1 MSRRK
6 LTVGQQIASG
16 YAAVI
21 VIITLLSVV
30 GMKANRRFMDSTQQ
44 VAHTYQVLAQLD
56 ALPAIMRS
64 AEMAVRGFVLSG
76 QDSYLEPFQQA
87 EPNVHKA
94 LDELNVLLAGNP
106 EQQRRLAAIRPGIDT
121 RLEGF
126 RNVIAARRE
135 RGFEAAQQLVL
146 SAKTQQLMDELRG
159 RGAELRAFEEQ
170 KLQELDQTA
179 KEDARFLQ
187 AMSEFGVGGML
198 IIVIVSSLY
207 ITRGLR
213 RQIGMAVEHVQSSS
227 TELQAAATQQA
238 SGARE
243 QASATTEVS
252 TTVREL
258 LSTFRQIAGN
268 AQQVSKAADETVGAT
283 RTGAQTVDRAQEAI
297 ELVRKQVDVIVTH
310 MLDLGKRSQEIG
322 GILDII
328 NELSEQTNIL
338 AINAT
343 IESAGA
349 GEHGR
354 RFAVVAEEI
363 RKLAD
368 RVGAS
373 TKDVRT
379 LIDEI
384 RAAANTTIMATE
396 DGSKA
401 VQNSA
406 RQFADVAGTFKR
418 IAELTGTNLD
428 VARQIELSTQQQTSA
443 VEQVSA
449 AIQQVAIT
457 AKQTEVSSS
466 QTLQTS
472 THLIQLSRQLAALV
486 DTRSSTSS

>member
-1 MSRRK
+1 MRRK
-6 LTVGQQIASG
+6 LTVGQQIAGG
-16 YAAVI
+16 YGAVL
-21 VIITLLSVV
+21 VIMVLLSVM
-30 GMKANRRFMDSTQQ
+30 GLRANSRFMESSQL
-44 VAHTYQVLAQLD
+44 VAHTYRVIAGLEGI
-56 ALPAIMRS
+56 PTNMMR
-64 AEMAVRGFVLSG
+64 AEMGTRGFVITG
-76 QDSYLEPFQQA
+76 QDAFLDNLQAGETSVRKTLED
-87 EPNVHKA
+87 
-94 LDELNVLLAGNP
+94 LRTLLADSP
-106 EQQRRLAAIRPGIDT
+106 EQQRRLAAIRPGLDY
-121 RLEGF
+121 RLDEMHS
-126 RNVIAARRE
+126 VVTARRE
-135 RGFEAAQQLVL
+135 RGFEPAQQMI
-146 SAKTQQLMDELRG
+146 ANGKTQQLVAELRG
-159 RGAELRAFEEQ
+159 RVEEMSAIEEQ
-170 KLQELDQTA
+170 VLQERDQQA
-179 KEDARFLQ
+179 KEDARFLD
-187 AMSEFGVGGML
+187 ALSSFGVGGML
-198 IIVIVSSLY
+198 IVMIGASLY

-268 AQQVSKAADETVGAT
+268 AQQVTKAADETVGAT
-283 RTGAQTVDRAQEAI
+283 RLGSQTVDRAQEAI
-297 ELVRKQVDVIVTH
+297 ESVRRQVDVIVNH

-328 NELSEQTNIL
+328 NELAEQTNIL

-401 VQNSA
+401 VQNGA

-418 IAELTGTNLD
+418 IADLTGANLD

-449 AIQQVAIT
+449 AIQQVAVT
-457 AKQTEVSSS
+457 ARQTEVSSS

-472 THLIQLSRQLAALV
+472 THLIKLSRQLATLV
-486 DTRSSTSS
+486 DARSSASA

>member
-1 MSRRK
+1 MRRK

-16 YAAVI
+16 YIAVI
-21 VIITLLSVV
+21 VIMTLLSVLGV
-30 GMKANRRFMDSTQQ
+30 TANTRFKEANHLI
-44 VAHTYQVLAQLD
+44 AHTYQVLAGLED
-56 ALPAIMRS
+56 ILSHLRN
-64 AEMAVRGFVLSG
+64 AESGNRGFVITGKESF
-76 QDSYLEPFQQA
+76 LEPVRQA
-87 EPNVHKA
+87 ESAIPQD
-94 LDELNVLLAGNP
+94 LERLNRLIADNP
-106 EQQRRLAAIRPGIDT
+106 EQQRRLAELRPVLT
-121 RLEGF
+121 ARMELLKVV
-126 RNVIAARRE
+126 RTARRE
-135 RGFEAAQQLVL
+135 QGFEAAQQIIL
-146 SAKTQQLMDELRG
+146 AGEGEKLMEQ
-159 RGAELRAFEEQ
+159 LRAKMNEMRVVEEQ
-170 KLQELDQTA
+170 LLQQRDRVA
-179 KEDARFLQ
+179 REDSLFLQ
-187 AMSEFGVGGML
+187 RLSEVGL
-198 IIVIVSSLY
+198 AILFIVIISTSIY

-213 RQIGMAVEHVQSSS
+213 RQIGMAIERVQSSS

-243 QASATTEVS
+243 QASTTTEVA
-252 TTVREL
+252 TTVKEL
-258 LSTFRQIAGN
+258 LSTFRHIAAH
-268 AQQVSKAADETVGAT
+268 AQQVSKAADETAAAT
-283 RTGAQTVDRAQEAI
+283 SQGSQTVDQSQEAI
-297 ELVRKQVDVIVTH
+297 ETVRRQVDVIVSH

-373 TKDVRT
+373 TKDVRN

-401 VQNSA
+401 VQHSA
-406 RQFADVAGTFKR
+406 RRFAEVAGTFKR
-418 IAELTGTNLD
+418 IAELTNANLD

-457 AKQTEVSSS
+457 AKQTEVSST

-472 THLIQLSRQLAALV
+472 THLIQLSRQLATLV
-486 DTRSSTSS
+486 DARSSELR

>member
-1 MSRRK
+1 MRRK
-6 LTVGQQIASG
+6 LTVGQQITAG

-21 VIITLLSVV
+21 LIMALLSVV
-30 GMKANRRFMDSTQQ
+30 GLRANRRFMESSQL
-44 VAHTYQVLAQLD
+44 VAQSYQVMGGLE
-56 ALPAIMRS
+56 AIPGNMRA
-64 AEMAVRGFVLSG
+64 AEMGVRGFVITG
-76 QDSYLEPFQQA
+76 QESSLEPFKEGEAQ
-87 EPNVHKA
+87 VLKV
-94 LDELNVLLAGNP
+94 LDELRTLLSDNP
-106 EQQRRLAAIRPGIDT
+106 EQERRLAAIRPGLDV
-121 RLEGF
+121 RLEEM
-126 RNVIAARRE
+126 RSVIAARRE
-135 RGFEAAQQLVL
+135 RGFEAAQQLIL
-146 SAKTQQLMDELRG
+146 NAKTQQLVR
-159 RGAELRAFEEQ
+159 ELRARVSEMQAVEEQ
-170 KLQELDQTA
+170 LLRERDQVA
-179 KEDARFLQ
+179 REDGRFLELLSQ
-187 AMSEFGVGGML
+187 FGVGGML
-198 IIVIVSSLY
+198 IVLVVSSLY

-252 TTVREL
+252 TTVKEL
-258 LSTFRQIAGN
+258 LSTFRQIAGS
-268 AQQVSKAADETVGAT
+268 AQQVSKAADETVNAT
-283 RTGAQTVDRAQEAI
+283 DVGAQTVDRAQEAI
-297 ELVRKQVDVIVTH
+297 ETVRRQVDVIVNH

-368 RVGAS
+368 RVSAS

-396 DGSKA
+396 DGTKA

-406 RQFADVAGTFKR
+406 RQFADVAGTFRR
-418 IAELTGTNLD
+418 IAELTGANLD

-443 VEQVSA
+443 VEQVSS

-486 DTRSSTSS
+486 DARSSDSR

>member
-1 MSRRK
+1 MRRK

-16 YAAVI
+16 YIAVI
-21 VIITLLSVV
+21 LIMVILSIM
-30 GMKANRRFMDSTQQ
+30 GLTGNTRFKQASQQ
-44 VAHTYQVLAQLD
+44 VAHTYQVLSALESILTQLK
-56 ALPAIMRS
+56 S
-64 AEMAVRGFVLSG
+64 AESAKRGFVITGKESFL
-76 QDSYLEPFQQA
+76 DPVRQA
-87 EPNVHKA
+87 ETSILK
-94 LDELNVLLAGNP
+94 EMESLNTLISGNP
-106 EQQRRLAAIRPGIDT
+106 EQQRRLAELRPGIT
-121 RLEGF
+121 ARMEELRE
-126 RNVIAARRE
+126 VIAARRE
-135 RGFEAAQQLVL
+135 RGFEAAQQLIL
-146 SAKTQQLMDELRG
+146 SG
-159 RGAELRAFEEQ
+159 RGEKTMDQLRAQVNEMRTVEEQ
-170 KLQELDQTA
+170 LLRERDRVA
-179 KEDARFLQ
+179 REDSRFMQLLSS
-187 AMSEFGVGGML
+187 AGLGLMFVV
-198 IIVIVSSLY
+198 IITTSIY

-213 RQIGMAVEHVQSSS
+213 QQIGMAIEHVQSSS

-243 QASATTEVS
+243 QAATTTEVS
-252 TTVREL
+252 ATVKEL
-258 LSTFRQIAGN
+258 LSTFRQIAAS
-268 AQQVSKAADETVGAT
+268 AQQVSKAANETAAAT
-283 RTGAQTVDRAQEAI
+283 SQGSQTVDQSQEAI
-297 ELVRKQVDVIVTH
+297 ETVRRQVDIIVSH

-401 VQNSA
+401 VQHSA
-406 RQFADVAGTFKR
+406 RRFAEVAGTFKR
-418 IAELTGTNLD
+418 IAELTSANLD
-428 VARQIELSTQQQTSA
+428 VARQIEMSTQQQTSA
-443 VEQVSA
+443 VEQVST

-457 AKQTEVSSS
+457 AKQTEVSST

-472 THLIQLSRQLAALV
+472 THLIQLSRQLATLV
-486 DTRSSTSS
+486 DARSSDSR

>member
-1 MSRRK
+1 MLRK
-6 LTVGQQIASG
+6 LTVGQQVAGG
-16 YAAVI
+16 YAAVTVIMVLISI
-21 VIITLLSVV
+21 VAL
-30 GMKANRRFMDSTQQ
+30 KANKEFTQSSQ
-44 VAHTYQVLAQLD
+44 GLSHTYQVIAALDSIPATMRMAEMGTRGFVITGQDAYLQPFQEGESTIHQNLD
-56 ALPAIMRS
+56 ALQK
-64 AEMAVRGFVLSG
+64 L
-76 QDSYLEPFQQA
+76 LEDTPDQ
-87 EPNVHKA
+87 
-94 LDELNVLLAGNP
+94 L
-106 EQQRRLAAIRPGIDT
+106 RRLATIIPGLET
-121 RLEGF
+121 RLGEM
-126 RNVIAARRE
+126 RTVISTRRE
-135 RGFEAAQQLVL
+135 KGFEPAQQLIL
-146 SAKTQQLMDELRG
+146 NARSQQLVSELRK
-159 RGAELRAFEEQ
+159 RVEEMTAIERDNLEQRNKQAAEN
-170 KLQELDQTA
+170 
-179 KEDARFLQ
+179 ARFLN
-187 AMSEFGVGGML
+187 ALSRFGVIGML
-198 IIVIVSSLY
+198 LVMVGAGLY
-207 ITRGLR
+207 ITRGLK

-238 SGARE
+238 AGARE
-243 QASATTEVS
+243 QAAATTEVS

-268 AQQVSKAADETVGAT
+268 AQQVSRAADETVGAT
-283 RTGAQTVDRAQEAI
+283 RTGAQTVDRAREAI
-297 ELVRKQVDVIVTH
+297 ETVRRQVDVIVNH

-328 NELSEQTNIL
+328 NELAEQTNIL

-349 GEHGR
+349 GDHGR

-401 VQNSA
+401 VLNST
-406 RQFADVAGTFKR
+406 RQFVDVADTFKR
-418 IAELTGTNLD
+418 IADLTGANLD

-443 VEQVSA
+443 VEQVNS
-449 AIQQVAIT
+449 AIQQVAVT
-457 AKQTEVSSS
+457 AKQTEISSS

-472 THLIQLSRQLAALV
+472 THLIQLSRQLSTIV
-486 DTRSSTSS
+486 DARHSASI

>member
-1 MSRRK
+1 MRRK
-6 LTVGQQIASG
+6 FTVGQQIAAG

-21 VIITLLSVV
+21 IIMVPLAIVGLL
-30 GMKANRRFMDSTQQ
+30 ANRRFLESSQR
-44 VAHTYQVLAQLD
+44 VALAYQVIGRLEGI
-56 ALPAIMRS
+56 PSNMRA
-64 AEMAVRGFVLSG
+64 AEMGTRGFVITG
-76 QDSYLEPFQQA
+76 QDSSLDTFQEGEA
-87 EPNVHKA
+87 ELRKTM
-94 LDELNVLLAGNP
+94 DELERLLADHP
-106 EQQRRLAAIRPGIDT
+106 EQQRRMAELRPGLEARIDEMRT
-121 RLEGF
+121 
-126 RNVIAARRE
+126 VIATRRE
-135 RGFEAAQQLVL
+135 RGFEGAQGLIL
-146 SAKTQQLMDELRG
+146 TPKTRETIRDLRT
-159 RGAELRAFEEQ
+159 RVAEMVAVEQ
-170 KLQELDQTA
+170 NLLQERDRVAQ
-179 KEDARFLQ
+179 EEARFL
-187 AMSEFGVGGML
+187 ALLSEVGVALLLLVIFGAS
-198 IIVIVSSLY
+198 IS

-238 SGARE
+238 AGARE

-252 TTVREL
+252 TTVKEL
-258 LSTFRQIAGN
+258 LSTFRQIAGS
-268 AQQVSKAADETVGAT
+268 AQQVSQAADETANAT
-283 RTGAQTVDRAQEAI
+283 GQGVQTVDRAQEAI
-297 ELVRKQVDVIVTH
+297 ESVRRQVDVIVSH
-310 MLDLGKRSQEIG
+310 MLDLGKRTQQIG

-349 GEHGR
+349 GDHGR

-368 RVGAS
+368 RVGIS

-379 LIDEI
+379 LIDEV

-401 VQNSA
+401 VQNGT
-406 RQFADVAGTFKR
+406 RQFAEVAGTFRR
-418 IAELTGTNLD
+418 IAELTSANLD

-449 AIQQVAIT
+449 AIQQVAVT

-472 THLIQLSRQLAALV
+472 THLIQLSRQLSTLV
-486 DTRSSTSS
+486 DARHAQPR

>member
-1 MSRRK
+1 MRRK
-6 LTVGQQIASG
+6 LTVGQQIAAG
-16 YAAVI
+16 YASVI
-21 VIITLLSVV
+21 VIMVLLSVL
-30 GMKANRRFMDSTQQ
+30 GLRANHRFMESSHL
-44 VAHTYQVLAQLD
+44 VAHSYQVM
-56 ALPAIMRS
+56 ALLEAIPANMRA
-64 AEMAVRGFVLSG
+64 AEMGTRGFVITG
-76 QDSYLEPFQQA
+76 QDSFLEPFKEGEA
-87 EPNVHKA
+87 NIHKV
-94 LDELNVLLAGNP
+94 LEELRQKLSDNP
-106 EQQRRLAAIRPGIDT
+106 EQLRRLAGLRPGLEA
-121 RLEGF
+121 RLEEM
-126 RNVIAARRE
+126 RSVIATRRE
-135 RGFEAAQQLVL
+135 RGFEAAQPLIL
-146 SAKTQQLMDELRG
+146 NAKTQEVVR
-159 RGAELRAFEEQ
+159 ELRARVTEMEAVEEQ
-170 KLQELDQTA
+170 LLQERDQVA
-179 KEDARFLQ
+179 KEDARFLDLLSQ
-187 AMSEFGVGGML
+187 LGVGAL
-198 IIVIVSSLY
+198 LIVIVGTGVY

-238 SGARE
+238 AGARE

-252 TTVREL
+252 TTVKEL
-258 LSTFRQIAGN
+258 LSTFRQIASS
-268 AQQVSKAADETVGAT
+268 AQQVSKAADETANAT
-283 RTGAQTVDRAQEAI
+283 GVGAQTVDRAQEAI
-297 ELVRKQVDVIVTH
+297 ESVRRQVDVIVSH

-328 NELSEQTNIL
+328 NELAEQTNIL

-379 LIDEI
+379 LIDEV

-401 VQNSA
+401 VQNGT
-406 RQFADVAGTFKR
+406 RQFAEVAGTFRR
-418 IAELTGTNLD
+418 IAELTGANLD

-449 AIQQVAIT
+449 AIQQVAVT

-486 DTRSSTSS
+486 DARSTNTR

>member
-1 MSRRK
+1 MRRK
-6 LTVGQQIASG
+6 LTVGQQIAAG
-16 YAAVI
+16 YAAVMLIMIPLAI
-21 VIITLLSVV
+21 VGL
-30 GMKANRRFMDSTQQ
+30 MANRRFLESSQR
-44 VAHTYQVLAQLD
+44 VAHTYQVIGRLE
-56 ALPAIMRS
+56 AIPSNMRA
-64 AEMAVRGFVLSG
+64 AEMGTRGFVITGQESSLDTFVEGEADLRKVMDDLSR
-76 QDSYLEPFQQA
+76 
-87 EPNVHKA
+87 
-94 LDELNVLLAGNP
+94 LLMDDP
-106 EQQRRLAAIRPGIDT
+106 EQMRRLAALRPG
-121 RLEGF
+121 LEA
-126 RNVIAARRE
+126 RIEEMRTVIATRRE
-135 RGFEAAQQLVL
+135 HGFETTQSLIL
-146 SAKTQQLMDELRG
+146 TPKTRETIRD
-159 RGAELRAFEEQ
+159 LRARVSEMVSVEQ
-170 KLQELDQTA
+170 NLLQERDRVAQ
-179 KEDARFLQ
+179 EEARFL
-187 AMSEFGVGGML
+187 ALLSELGVGAL
-198 IIVIVSSLY
+198 IIVIIGAGVY

-238 SGARE
+238 AGARE

-252 TTVREL
+252 TTVKEL
-258 LSTFRQIAGN
+258 LSTFRQIAGS
-268 AQQVSKAADETVGAT
+268 AQQVSQAADETANAT
-283 RTGAQTVDRAQEAI
+283 GQGVQTVDRAQEAI
-297 ELVRKQVDVIVTH
+297 ESVRRQVDVIVSH
-310 MLDLGKRSQEIG
+310 MLDLGKRTQQIG

-328 NELSEQTNIL
+328 NELAEQTNIL

-368 RVGAS
+368 RVGVS

-379 LIDEI
+379 LIDEV

-401 VQNSA
+401 VQNGA
-406 RQFADVAGTFKR
+406 RQFAEVAGTFRR
-418 IAELTGTNLD
+418 ISELTSANLD

-449 AIQQVAIT
+449 AIQQVAVT

-472 THLIQLSRQLAALV
+472 THLIQLSRQLATLV
-486 DTRSSTSS
+486 DARHTNAR

>member
-1 MSRRK
+1 
-6 LTVGQQIASG
+6 
-16 YAAVI
+16 
-21 VIITLLSVV
+21 
-30 GMKANRRFMDSTQQ
+30 
-44 VAHTYQVLAQLD
+44 
-56 ALPAIMRS
+56 
-64 AEMAVRGFVLSG
+64 
-76 QDSYLEPFQQA
+76 
-87 EPNVHKA
+87 
-94 LDELNVLLAGNP
+94 
-106 EQQRRLAAIRPGIDT
+106 
-121 RLEGF
+121 
-126 RNVIAARRE
+126 
-135 RGFEAAQQLVL
+135 
-146 SAKTQQLMDELRG
+146 
-159 RGAELRAFEEQ
+159 
-170 KLQELDQTA
+170 
-179 KEDARFLQ
+179 
-187 AMSEFGVGGML
+187 
-198 IIVIVSSLY
+198 
-207 ITRGLR
+207 
-213 RQIGMAVEHVQSSS
+213 MAVEHVQSSS

-243 QASATTEVS
+243 QASATTQVS

-268 AQQVSKAADETVGAT
+268 AQQVSRAADETVGAT

-297 ELVRKQVDVIVTH
+297 ETVRRQVDVIVNH

-368 RVGAS
+368 RVGVS

-443 VEQVSA
+443 VEQVSS

-457 AKQTEVSSS
+457 AKQTEVSSA

-472 THLIQLSRQLAALV
+472 THLIQLSRQLSTLV
-486 DTRSSTSS
+486 DASSSK

>member
-1 MSRRK
+1 MRRK
-6 LTVGQQIASG
+6 WTVGQQIAAG
-16 YAAVI
+16 YASVAVI
-21 VIITLLSVV
+21 MVLLSVI
-30 GMKANRRFMDSTQQ
+30 GLRANHRFMESSQL
-44 VAHTYQVLAQLD
+44 VAHTYQVIARLD
-56 ALPAIMRS
+56 AIYSHMRN
-64 AEMAVRGFVLSG
+64 AEMGTRGFVITG
-76 QDSYLEPFQQA
+76 QDSSLDTFKEGEADLHKILE
-87 EPNVHKA
+87 
-94 LDELNVLLAGNP
+94 ELRQLLADHP
-106 EQQRRLAAIRPGIDT
+106 EQLRRLASLRPGLEA
-121 RLEGF
+121 RLEEM
-126 RNVIAARRE
+126 RTVIATRRE
-135 RGFEAAQQLVL
+135 RGFEAAQPLIL
-146 SAKTQQLMDELRG
+146 TPKTREVIRDLRS
-159 RGAELRAFEEQ
+159 RVAEMVAVEEQ
-170 KLQELDQTA
+170 LLQERDHLA
-179 KEDARFLQ
+179 REDARFLNLLSQ
-187 AMSEFGVGGML
+187 VGVGAL
-198 IIVIVSSLY
+198 IILMVGAGVY

-238 SGARE
+238 AGARE

-252 TTVREL
+252 ATVKEL
-258 LSTFRQIAGN
+258 LSTFRQIAN
-268 AQQVSKAADETVGAT
+268 SAQQVSKAADETANAT
-283 RTGAQTVDRAQEAI
+283 GVGAQTVDRAQEAI
-297 ELVRKQVDVIVTH
+297 ESVRRQVDVIVNH
-310 MLDLGKRSQEIG
+310 MLDLGKRTQEIG

-379 LIDEI
+379 LIDEV

-401 VQNSA
+401 VQNGA
-406 RQFADVAGTFKR
+406 RQFAEVAGTFRR
-418 IAELTGTNLD
+418 ISELTSANLD

-443 VEQVSA
+443 VEQVSS
-449 AIQQVAIT
+449 AIQQVAVT

-472 THLIQLSRQLAALV
+472 THLIQLSRQLATLV
-486 DTRSSTSS
+486 DARSANSR

>member
-1 MSRRK
+1 
-6 LTVGQQIASG
+6 VGQQIAAG
-16 YAAVI
+16 YASVF
-21 VIITLLSVV
+21 IIMVLLSIV
-30 GMKANRRFMDSTQQ
+30 GLRANQRFLESNQL
-44 VAHTYQVLAQLD
+44 VAHTYQVIARLD
-56 ALPAIMRS
+56 AIYSHMRN
-64 AEMAVRGFVLSG
+64 AEMGTRGFVITG
-76 QDSYLEPFQQA
+76 QDSS
-87 EPNVHKA
+87 
-94 LDELNVLLAGNP
+94 LDTFYEGEKDLQKVMEELRQLLADNP
-106 EQQRRLAAIRPGIDT
+106 EQLRRLAALRPGLEA
-121 RLEGF
+121 RLEEM
-126 RNVIAARRE
+126 RTVIAARRE
-135 RGFEAAQQLVL
+135 RGFEAAQPLILTPRTREVIRDL
-146 SAKTQQLMDELRG
+146 RTRVAEMIAVEESFLQQRD
-159 RGAELRAFEEQ
+159 
-170 KLQELDQTA
+170 QEAQS
-179 KEDARFLQ
+179 EGRFLNLLSQ
-187 AMSEFGVGGML
+187 VGIGILL
-198 IIVIVSSLY
+198 IVVVGTGLY

-213 RQIGMAVEHVQSSS
+213 HQIGMAVEHVQSSS

-238 SGARE
+238 AGARE
-243 QASATTEVS
+243 QAAATTEVS

-258 LSTFRQIAGN
+258 LSTFRQIAHS
-268 AQQVSKAADETVGAT
+268 AQEVSKSADETANATGVGV
-283 RTGAQTVDRAQEAI
+283 QTVDRAQEAI
-297 ELVRKQVDVIVTH
+297 ESVRRQVDVIVSH
-310 MLDLGKRSQEIG
+310 MLDLGKRTQQIG

-379 LIDEI
+379 LIDEV

-401 VQNSA
+401 VHNGT
-406 RQFADVAGTFKR
+406 RQFAEVAGTFRR
-418 IAELTGTNLD
+418 IAELTNANLD

-457 AKQTEVSSS
+457 AKQTEVSST

-472 THLIQLSRQLAALV
+472 THLIQLSRQLSTLV
-486 DTRSSTSS
+486 DARPAHTR

>member
-1 MSRRK
+1 MSRK
-6 LTVGQQIASG
+6 LTVGQQITSG
-16 YAAVI
+16 YAAVL
-21 VIITLLSVV
+21 VLMVLLSVV
-30 GMKANRRFMDSTQQ
+30 GLRANHRFMESTQR
-44 VAHTYQVLAQLD
+44 VAHSYQVLRGLD
-56 ALPAIMRS
+56 ALPYIMRS
-64 AEMAVRGFVLSG
+64 AEMGVRGFVLSG
-76 QDSYLEPFQQA
+76 QDAYLEPFQQA
-87 EPNVHKA
+87 DANVYKK
-94 LDELNVLLAGNP
+94 LDELNALLADAP
-106 EQQRRLAAIRPGIDT
+106 EQQRRLAGIRPGIDI
-121 RLEGF
+121 RLQGF
-126 RNVIAARRE
+126 RDVITARRE
-135 RGFEAAQQLVL
+135 HGFEAAQQLVL
-146 SAKTQQLMDELRG
+146 NPKILQLMDELRD
-159 RGAELRAFEEQ
+159 RTTEIRTFEEQ
-170 KLQELDQTA
+170 QLQEQDQLS
-179 KEDARFLQ
+179 KEDARFLN
-187 AMSEFGVGGML
+187 ALTEFGVGGML
-198 IIVIVSSLY
+198 IIMVGASLY
-207 ITRGLR
+207 ISRGLR

-268 AQQVSKAADETVGAT
+268 AQQVSRAADETVGAT

-297 ELVRKQVDVIVTH
+297 ETVRRQVDVIVNH

-328 NELSEQTNIL
+328 NELAEQTNIL

-406 RQFADVAGTFKR
+406 RQFAEVAGTFKR
-418 IAELTGTNLD
+418 IADLTGTNLD

-449 AIQQVAIT
+449 AIQQVAVT

-472 THLIQLSRQLAALV
+472 THLIQLSRQLATLV
-486 DTRSSTSS
+486 DARSSASA

>member
-1 MSRRK
+1 MRRK

-16 YAAVI
+16 YVVVI
-21 VIITLLSVV
+21 TIMTLLSIVGLTANQRFKDAGPVV
-30 GMKANRRFMDSTQQ
+30 AR
-44 VAHTYQVLAQLD
+44 TYQVLGALEDILAQL
-56 ALPAIMRS
+56 RS
-64 AEMAVRGFVLSG
+64 AESGTRGFVITGKESFLG
-76 QDSYLEPFQQA
+76 PAREAEAILLKDLERLTTLVA
-87 EPNVHKA
+87 
-94 LDELNVLLAGNP
+94 DNP
-106 EQQRRLAAIRPGIDT
+106 EQQRRLAELRPGISAQT
-121 RLEGF
+121 EEMREL
-126 RNVIAARRE
+126 IAVRRE
-135 RGFEAAQQLVL
+135 RGFEAAQQLLL
-146 SAKTQQLMDELRG
+146 SGHGEKTMDRLR
-159 RGAELRAFEEQ
+159 AQVNELRAVEE
-170 KLQELDQTA
+170 ELLHQRDHEAT
-179 KEDARFLQ
+179 EDYLFMQVLSSA
-187 AMSEFGVGGML
+187 GL
-198 IIVIVSSLY
+198 ILLFIVIIATSIY
-207 ITRGLR
+207 ITRNLR
-213 RQIGMAVEHVQSSS
+213 QQIGMAIEHVQSSS

-243 QASATTEVS
+243 QASTTTEVS
-252 TTVREL
+252 ATVKEL
-258 LSTFRQIAGN
+258 LSTFRQIATS
-268 AQQVSKAADETVGAT
+268 AQQVSRAANETAAAT
-283 RTGAQTVDRAQEAI
+283 SQGSQTVDQSQEAI
-297 ELVRKQVDVIVTH
+297 ETVRRQVDVIVSH

-373 TKDVRT
+373 TKDVRI

-401 VQNSA
+401 VQHSA
-406 RQFADVAGTFKR
+406 RRFAEVAGTFKR
-418 IAELTGTNLD
+418 IAELTSANLD

-443 VEQVSA
+443 VEQVNT

-457 AKQTEVSSS
+457 AKQTEVSST

-472 THLIQLSRQLAALV
+472 THLIQLSRQLGTLV
-486 DTRSSTSS
+486 DARSTDSR

>member
-1 MSRRK
+1 MRWK

-16 YAAVI
+16 YVVVI
-21 VIITLLSVV
+21 LIMTLLSVV
-30 GMKANRRFMDSTQQ
+30 GLVGGQRFKEASQMI
-44 VAHTYQVLAQLD
+44 AHTYQVLAQLESILTHLRN
-56 ALPAIMRS
+56 AES
-64 AEMAVRGFVLSG
+64 AKRGFVITGKESF
-76 QDSYLEPFQQA
+76 LEPVRQA
-87 EPNVHKA
+87 EAGIFKDLESLSA
-94 LDELNVLLAGNP
+94 LIADNP
-106 EQQRRLAAIRPGIDT
+106 EQQHRLAGLRPGIT
-121 RLEGF
+121 ARMEELQE
-126 RNVIAARRE
+126 VIAARRE
-135 RGFEAAQQLVL
+135 RGFEAAQQLML
-146 SAKTQQLMDELRG
+146 SGRGDKLMDQ
-159 RGAELRAFEEQ
+159 LRAQVNEMRAMEEQ
-170 KLQELDQTA
+170 LLRHRDQNF
-179 KEDARFLQ
+179 KEDSQFMQ
-187 AMSEFGVGGML
+187 ML
-198 IIVIVSSLY
+198 SSAGLVLMFAVIITTSIY

-213 RQIGMAVEHVQSSS
+213 RQIGMAIEHVQSSS

-243 QASATTEVS
+243 QASTTTEVS
-252 TTVREL
+252 ATVREL
-258 LSTFRQIAGN
+258 LSTFRQIATS
-268 AQQVSKAADETVGAT
+268 AQQVSKAANETAAAT
-283 RTGAQTVDRAQEAI
+283 NQGSQTVDQSQEAI
-297 ELVRKQVDVIVTH
+297 ETVRRQVDLIVSH

-401 VQNSA
+401 VQHSA
-406 RQFADVAGTFKR
+406 RRFAEVAGTFKR
-418 IAELTGTNLD
+418 IAELTSANLD
-428 VARQIELSTQQQTSA
+428 VARQIEFSTQQQTSA
-443 VEQVSA
+443 VEQVST

-457 AKQTEVSSS
+457 AKQTEVSST

-472 THLIQLSRQLAALV
+472 THLIQLSRQLATLV
-486 DTRSSTSS
+486 DARSQDSR